1 MDPKLK
7 AVDNEPEEQAEKK
20 RFGGRG
26 PVLAIAAVVIVL
38 GVVIYMWLTAGG
50 VSTDDAQIDGHITQ
64 VAARVGGTVVK
75 VNVKENQFV
84 EAGTV
89 LVELDPR
96 DYQVAVDRAR
106 AELADA
112 QANAAGAATGIPLT
126 QVSTETGVRT
136 ASGGVEEAQAGVGI
150 ADRQVEAAR
159 AQLVATQARQREK
172 EATAVKA
179 TRDVERFKGLVAK
192 DEIAQQQY
200 DAAVSTAESARA
212 SADAA
217 QSDIH
222 AAEAAIAVAEQ
233 RARQARGTAAQAQAA
248 LQASQTGPEQ
258 LRVTKARADVA
269 NARVQQ
275 FTAAL
280 AQAELNLQRTQI
292 KAPSSGVVSRKTV
305 EVGQVVQ
312 PGQPF
317 FALVSLEDV
326 WVTANFKETQ
336 LRRMQPGQPVTISV
350 DGLDRE
356 FKGRVDSLA
365 AATGAKFSLLPPE
378 NASGNYVKVVQR
390 VPVKIVLE
398 PGQDPDHRLRPGMN
412 ISFLPGWEYMN
423 PYSARRVAAF
433 CQSSPGTFL
442 NIDPLP

>member
-1 MDPKLK
+1 MDPNVEKV
-7 AVDNEPEEQAEKK
+7 AEDEPAKQNDRG
-20 RFGGRG
+20 RFAGRG
-26 PVLAIAAVVIVL
+26 RWLALAAILVVVVVLVYL
-38 GVVIYMWLTAGG
+38 WRTAGR

-75 VNVKENQFV
+75 VNVKENQYV
-84 EAGTV
+84 EAGAV

-112 QANAAGAATGIPLT
+112 QANATGAMTGIPLT
-126 QVSTETGVRT
+126 QVSTETGVRSAT
-136 ASGGVEEAQAGVGI
+136 GSVEEAQAGVGI

-159 AQLVATQARQREK
+159 AQLVAAQARQREK

-179 TRDVERFKGLVAK
+179 ARDVERFKGLVAK

-217 QSDIH
+217 GSDVH

-233 RARQARGTAAQAQAA
+233 RARQARGAAAQAHAA
-248 LQASQTGPEQ
+248 LEASRTGPEQ
-258 LRVTKARADVA
+258 LRVTKAHADVA
-269 NARVQQ
+269 IARVKQ
-275 FTAAL
+275 FKAAL
-280 AQAELNLQRTQI
+280 AQAELNLERTSIQ
-292 KAPSSGVVSRKTV
+292 APSAGIISRKSV

-312 PGQPF
+312 AGQPF
-317 FALVSLEDV
+317 FALVSQSEV

-336 LRRMQPGQPVTISV
+336 LRRMQPGQPATVKV
-350 DGLDRE
+350 DGLDSE
-356 FKGRVDSLA
+356 LKGHVDSIA

-390 VPVKIVLE
+390 VPVKIVFE
-398 PGQDPDHRLRPGMN
+398 PAQDPDHRLRPGM
-412 ISFLPGWEYMN
+412 SVVPTVYTK
-423 PYSARRVAAF
+423 
-433 CQSSPGTFL
+433 SSR
-442 NIDPLP
+442 

>member
-7 AVDNEPEEQAEKK
+7 VVEDEPAEQHEKG
-20 RFGGRG
+20 RLGGRG
-26 PVLAIAAVVIVL
+26 RWIALAAVVVVL
-38 GVVIYMWLTAGG
+38 GVLIYLWRTAGR
-50 VSTDDAQIDGHITQ
+50 VSTDDAQVDGHITQ

-75 VNVKENQFV
+75 VNVKENQYV
-84 EAGTV
+84 EAGAV

-96 DYQVAVDRAR
+96 DYQVAVERAR
-106 AELADA
+106 AELTDA
-112 QANAAGAATGIPLT
+112 EANAAGAMTGIPLT
-126 QVSTETGVRT
+126 EVSTETGVRT

-159 AQLVATQARQREK
+159 AQLVAAQARQREK
-172 EATAVKA
+172 EASAVKA
-179 TRDVERFKGLVAK
+179 ARDVERFKGLVAK

-200 DAAVSTAESARA
+200 DAAVSSAESARA

-217 QSDIH
+217 TSDVH
-222 AAEAAIAVAEQ
+222 AAQAAIAVAEQ
-233 RARQARGTAAQAQAA
+233 RARQARGTAAQAQAT
-248 LQASQTGPEQ
+248 LQASRTGPDQ

-269 NARVQQ
+269 NARVKQ
-275 FTAAL
+275 FAAAL
-280 AQAELNLQRTQI
+280 AQAELNLQRTSI
-292 KAPSSGVVSRKTV
+292 KAPSAGVISRKTI

-312 PGQPF
+312 AGQPL
-317 FALVSLEDV
+317 FALVSQDDV

-356 FKGRVDSLA
+356 FKGHIESIA

-390 VPVKIVLE
+390 VPVKIVFE
-398 PGQDPDHRLRPGMN
+398 PGQDPDHRLRPGM
-412 ISFLPGWEYMN
+412 SVMPTVYTK
-423 PYSARRVAAF
+423 
-433 CQSSPGTFL
+433 SSR
-442 NIDPLP
+442 

>member
-7 AVDNEPEEQAEKK
+7 VVEDKPAEHNEKG
-20 RFGGRG
+20 RLGGRG
-26 PVLAIAAVVIVL
+26 RWIALAAVVVVL
-38 GVVIYMWLTAGG
+38 GVLIYLWRTAGRA
-50 VSTDDAQIDGHITQ
+50 STDDAQVDGHITQ

-75 VNVKENQFV
+75 VNVKENQYV
-84 EAGTV
+84 ETGTV

-96 DYQVAVDRAR
+96 DYQVAVERAR

-112 QANAAGAATGIPLT
+112 EANAAAATTGIPLT
-126 QVSTETGVRT
+126 EVSTTTGVST
-136 ASGGVEEAQAGVGI
+136 ATGGVEEAQAGVGI

-159 AQLVATQARQREK
+159 AQLVAAQARQREK

-179 TRDVERFKGLVAK
+179 ARDVERFKGLVAK

-212 SADAA
+212 AADAA
-217 QSDIH
+217 RSDVH
-222 AAEAAIAVAEQ
+222 AADAAIAVAEQ

-248 LQASQTGPEQ
+248 LQASRTGPEQ
-258 LRVTKARADVA
+258 LKVTKARADVA
-269 NARVQQ
+269 NARVKQ

-280 AQAELNLQRTQI
+280 AQAELNLQRTSI
-292 KAPSSGVVSRKTV
+292 KAPSAGVVSRKSV

-312 PGQPF
+312 AGQPF
-317 FALVSLEDV
+317 FALVSQDDV

-336 LRRMQPGQPVTISV
+336 LRRMQPGQSVTVSV

-356 FKGRVDSLA
+356 FKGHVESIA

-390 VPVKIVLE
+390 VPVKIVFE
-398 PGQDPDHRLRPGMN
+398 PGQDPDHRLRPGM
-412 ISFLPGWEYMN
+412 SVMPTVYTK
-423 PYSARRVAAF
+423 
-433 CQSSPGTFL
+433 SSR
-442 NIDPLP
+442 

>member
-7 AVDNEPEEQAEKK
+7 VVEDKPAEHNEKG
-20 RFGGRG
+20 RLGGRG
-26 PVLAIAAVVIVL
+26 RWIALAAVVVVL
-38 GVVIYMWLTAGG
+38 GVLIYLWRTAGR
-50 VSTDDAQIDGHITQ
+50 VSTDDAQVDGHITQ

-75 VNVKENQFV
+75 VNVKENQYV
-84 EAGTV
+84 ETGSV

-96 DYQVAVDRAR
+96 DYQVAVERAR

-112 QANAAGAATGIPLT
+112 EANAAAATTGIPLT
-126 QVSTETGVRT
+126 EVSTTTGVST
-136 ASGGVEEAQAGVGI
+136 ATGGVEEAQAGVGI

-159 AQLVATQARQREK
+159 AQLVAAQARQREK

-179 TRDVERFKGLVAK
+179 ARDVERFKGLVAK

-212 SADAA
+212 AADAA
-217 QSDIH
+217 RSDVH
-222 AAEAAIAVAEQ
+222 AADAAIAVAEQ

-248 LQASQTGPEQ
+248 LQASRTGPEQ
-258 LRVTKARADVA
+258 LKVTKSRADVA
-269 NARVQQ
+269 NARVKQ

-280 AQAELNLQRTQI
+280 AQAELNLQRTSI
-292 KAPSSGVVSRKTV
+292 KAPSAGVVSRKSV

-312 PGQPF
+312 AGQPF
-317 FALVSLEDV
+317 FALVSQDDV

-336 LRRMQPGQPVTISV
+336 LRRMQPGQSVTVSV

-356 FKGRVDSLA
+356 FKGHVESIA

-390 VPVKIVLE
+390 VPVKIVFE
-398 PGQDPDHRLRPGMN
+398 PGQDPDHRLRPGM
-412 ISFLPGWEYMN
+412 SVMPTVYTK
-423 PYSARRVAAF
+423 
-433 CQSSPGTFL
+433 SSR
-442 NIDPLP
+442 

>member
-7 AVDNEPEEQAEKK
+7 VVEDEPAEQNEKG
-20 RFGGRG
+20 RLGGR
-26 PVLAIAAVVIVL
+26 ARWIALVAVVVVL
-38 GVVIYMWLTAGG
+38 GVLIYLWRTAGR
-50 VSTDDAQIDGHITQ
+50 VSTDDAQVDGHITQ

-75 VNVKENQFV
+75 VNVKENQYV

-96 DYQVAVDRAR
+96 DYQVAVERAR

-112 QANAAGAATGIPLT
+112 EANASAATTGIPLT
-126 QVSTETGVRT
+126 EVSTTTGVST
-136 ASGGVEEAQAGVGI
+136 ATGGVEEAQAGVGI

-159 AQLVATQARQREK
+159 AQLVAAQARQREK

-179 TRDVERFKGLVAK
+179 ARDVERFKGLVAK

-217 QSDIH
+217 RSDVH

-233 RARQARGTAAQAQAA
+233 RGRQARGTAAQAQAA
-248 LQASQTGPEQ
+248 LRASRTGPEQ
-258 LRVTKARADVA
+258 LKVTKARADVA
-269 NARVQQ
+269 NARVKQ
-275 FTAAL
+275 FAAAL
-280 AQAELNLQRTQI
+280 AQAELNLQRTSI
-292 KAPSSGVVSRKTV
+292 KAPSAGVVSRKNV

-312 PGQPF
+312 AGQPF
-317 FALVSLEDV
+317 FALVSQDDV

-336 LRRMQPGQPVTISV
+336 LRRMQPGQSVTVSV

-356 FKGRVDSLA
+356 FKGHVESIA

-390 VPVKIVLE
+390 VPVKIVFE
-398 PGQDPDHRLRPGMN
+398 PGQDPDHRLRPGM
-412 ISFLPGWEYMN
+412 SVMPTVYTK
-423 PYSARRVAAF
+423 
-433 CQSSPGTFL
+433 SSR
-442 NIDPLP
+442 